1 MNTIISSVAPAPDV
15 FQLPAT
21 ADGDSSVQS
30 FAQFK
35 ANVLLVDD
43 RPDKLLALE
52 AVLEGLGQ
60 NIVKA
65 TSGKEALRCLLKQD
79 FAVILLDVSMP
90 GMDGF
95 ETASLIRAR
104 LRSERTPIIFV
115 TSFGDT
121 RMHVTRGY
129 SLGAVDYLLTPIVPE
144 VLRTKVSVFVD
155 LYRQTELT
163 KRQAERLRLLEE
175 QRHQR
180 ELAQVTDRLEEETK
194 RNRFF
199 TLAID
204 LLGIANLDGRFRQ
217 ANPAWEKVLG
227 YRESELCSSSMPDL
241 VHAEDRAAVLGKM
254 ERLRQDSEPARFEA
268 RFLHQD
274 GSCRWLSCT
283 MVPFQ
288 TEKLLYMFAQDIS
301 IRKSDAEEIH
311 RLNRILEGQV
321 AALTAANSEL
331 ESVNYSIAHDLRTP
345 LRSMGGFGKALL
357 EDENGRLS
365 PEGVEFV
372 KRIVRSTKYMDALL
386 QDLLAYSSLN
396 RTQMPPEP
404 VSIETVVK
412 ETLALYEDS
421 IRERHAQVE
430 VRSPLGSVL
439 AHLPTMRQIIGN
451 LLDNGLKF
459 CPPDRSPC
467 LQIYTIEKPGTL
479 RLWVEDN
486 GIGISPEHHER
497 IFGLFRQLHHSDTR
511 PGTGIGLAIV
521 RRAAERMGGKAGV
534 ESSPGKG
541 SRFWVDLP
549 VSPEE
554 AT

>member
-1 MNTIISSVAPAPDV
+1 MSSMILPSPTEPEVDQGSAPANGELAA
-15 FQLPAT
+15 QA
-21 ADGDSSVQS
+21 

-35 ANVLLVDD
+35 ANILLVDD
-43 RPDKLLALE
+43 RPDKLLSLE

-115 TSFGDT
+115 TSFGDS

-144 VLRTKVSVFVD
+144 VLRTKVSVFVE

-180 ELAQVTDRLEEETK
+180 ELAQVTDQLEAETK

-204 LLGIANLDGRFRQ
+204 LLGIANLDGRFLQ

-227 YRESELCSSSMPDL
+227 YNVSELCSNCIPDL
-241 VHAEDRAAVLGKM
+241 VHAEDRTAVLGGL
-254 ERLRQDSEPARFEA
+254 ERLGQGTEPACFEA

-283 MVPFQ
+283 IVPFQ
-288 TEKLLYMFAQDIS
+288 SEKLLYLFAQDIS
-301 IRKSDAEEIH
+301 IRKSDEEEIH
-311 RLNRILEGQV
+311 RLNQILESQV

-331 ESVNYSIAHDLRTP
+331 EAFNYSIAHDLRTP

-365 PEGVEFV
+365 PEGVEFA
-372 KRIVRSTKYMDALL
+372 KRIVRSTKYMDTLL
-386 QDLLAYSSLN
+386 QDLLAYSSLS
-396 RTQMPPEP
+396 RTEMLPEP
-404 VSIETVVK
+404 VSIETVVN
-412 ETLALYEDS
+412 ETLALFEDS
-421 IRERHAQVE
+421 IRERHAEVE

-439 AHLPTMRQIIGN
+439 AHVPTMRQIIGN
-451 LLDNGLKF
+451 LLDNALKF

-467 LQIYTIEKPGTL
+467 LQIYSTEKPGTL
-479 RLWVEDN
+479 RLWVQDN
-486 GIGISPEHHER
+486 GIGIPPEHRER
-497 IFGLFRQLHHSDTR
+497 IFGLFRQLHQTDTR

-521 RRAAERMGGKAGV
+521 RRAAERMGGQVGV
-534 ESSPGKG
+534 ESDPGKG

-549 VSPEE
+549 ASPPSV
-554 AT
+554 T